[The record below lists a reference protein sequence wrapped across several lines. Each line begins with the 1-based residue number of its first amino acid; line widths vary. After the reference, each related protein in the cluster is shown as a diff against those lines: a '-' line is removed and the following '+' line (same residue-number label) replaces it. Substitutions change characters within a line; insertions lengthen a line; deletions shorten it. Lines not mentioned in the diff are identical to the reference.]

1 MASHSTDAHAP
12 GTDDHARD
20 EPELFWNPLIA
31 NFPATDG
38 VTEWEAA
45 NPYPSRPPRP
55 ERPFPKSAAGWKP
68 DRILGKMRKAAACLR
83 KNESQKKLLETMLPV
98 RNDGRSRSP
107 PPRGARAGQV
117 RNDSSS
123 EEPPREEEEEEEDP
137 PREEEDPPLEYLPH
151 WSTSHSGQEEPPREE
166 EEEEEPP
173 EAEELLLPSSC
184 LREEGFLVL
193 SEKAV
198 ELVAWSNGVSV
209 RNLGAFGSERV
220 SEAVVTKL
228 WGAFQRGLESNWIHR
243 LEEPGRSGNEG
254 SFDVLREKALE
265 LTCWQLGSGIR
276 SLGSLPRSGHLSQE
290 AVDLRVDSFCRG
302 LQLQGRPS

>member
-1 MASHSTDAHAP
+1 VANLFFFPPGKWLKDVDPILVSKHNSQRSIGRGLGDRGAGRDSVPSSRLQRVDTMASHSTDAHAP

-20 EPELFWNPLIA
+20 EPELGWNPLIS

-68 DRILGKMRKAAACLR
+68 DRILEKMRKAAACLR
-83 KNESQKKLLETMLPV
+83 KNEAQKKLLETMLPV

-151 WSTSHSGQEEPPREE
+151 WSTSHSGQEEPPREDRGTASTGE
-166 EEEEEPP
+166 
-173 EAEELLLPSSC
+173 
-184 LREEGFLVL
+184 
-193 SEKAV
+193 
-198 ELVAWSNGVSV
+198 
-209 RNLGAFGSERV
+209 
-220 SEAVVTKL
+220 SEAKK
-228 WGAFQRGLESNWIHR
+228 RR
-243 LEEPGRSGNEG
+243 L
-254 SFDVLREKALE
+254 
-265 LTCWQLGSGIR
+265 
-276 SLGSLPRSGHLSQE
+276 
-290 AVDLRVDSFCRG
+290 
-302 LQLQGRPS
+302 